1 MNLYLVQHGEAKTE
15 LEDPERALTQFGT
28 EVVER
33 MAAWA
38 AKAGIE
44 VDEARHSGKR
54 RAQQTAEILAH
65 EIVPS
70 QGVVSVSGL
79 NPNDDVA
86 PWADNLAEESGSVML
101 VGHLPFLSRLASLLL
116 VGDPTKGIVRF
127 RNAGI
132 VCLIREEGRWS
143 LGWVVTPRQI
153 EALK

>member
-1 MNLYLVQHGEAKTE
+1 VNLYLVQHGEAKAE
-15 LEDPERALTQFGT
+15 AEDPDRALTQFGT

-33 MAAWA
+33 MAAWV

-44 VDEARHSGKR
+44 VDQIRHSGKR
-54 RAQQTAEILAH
+54 RALQTAEILAH
-65 EIVPS
+65 GIAPN

-86 PWADNLAEESGSVML
+86 PWTDNLAEASGSVML

-116 VGDPTKGIVRF
+116 VGDPTKGIIRF

-132 VCLIREEGRWS
+132 VCLIREEGQWS
-143 LGWVVTPRQI
+143 LGWVVTPGQV
-153 EALK
+153 EALN

>member
-15 LEDPERALTQFGT
+15 AEDPERALTQFGT

-79 NPNDDVA
+79 DPNDDVA

-101 VGHLPFLSRLASLLL
+101 VGHLPFLSRLAGLLL

-143 LGWVVTPRQI
+143 LGWVVTPGQI

>member
-15 LEDPERALTQFGT
+15 AEDPERALTQFGT

-44 VDEARHSGKR
+44 VDQVRHSGKR

-65 EIVPS
+65 GIVSS

-79 NPNDDVA
+79 NPNDEVV
-86 PWADNLAEESGSVML
+86 PWAEELAKETESVML
-101 VGHLPFLSRLASLLL
+101 VGHLPFLSRLANLLL
-116 VGDPTKGIVRF
+116 VGDPTKGIIRF

-132 VCLIREEGRWS
+132 VCLIREESKWS
-143 LGWVVTPRQI
+143 VRWVVTPRQVEGLI
-153 EALK
+153 